1 MSATRGRHRGKE
13 EGVNNG
19 QAGGSWFDSVWEID
33 DRRGELGKEFVAG
46 EWGQTLGR
54 SVVAM
59 VPESG
64 LGSKVTEGG
73 LV

>member
-1 MSATRGRHRGKE
+1 MDKLVVAGLTLFGKLTIGGGRRTGGK
-13 EGVNNG
+13 
-19 QAGGSWFDSVWEID
+19 
-33 DRRGELGKEFVAG
+33 LGKEFVAG